1 MTMTDTLVP
10 FAEAVRR
17 YEPLIGLETHVELG
31 TRTKMFCGCT
41 TTFGAE
47 PNSQVCPVCLGLPGS
62 LPVVNRIA
70 IEYTI
75 RIGLALNCSIA
86 TWCRFARKN
95 YFYPDMPKNFQI
107 SQYDEPLCTD
117 GYLDVAVEDKTVRV
131 GIERVHLEE
140 DTGKSLHVGGATGR
154 IHGAEYSLVDYNR
167 AGIPLVE
174 IVTKPIEGT
183 DADAPVAARAYV
195 TELRDL
201 LRSLAVSDVRMEEGS
216 LRCDVNTSLAPRGS
230 GRWGTRTET
239 KNVNSLRSVERAVR
253 FEIER
258 QAAVLDAGGRVI
270 QETRHFHEDTGTTT
284 PGRSKEEAQ
293 DYRYFP
299 EPDLVP
305 VAPPVDW
312 VEQIRA
318 ALPETPSARRARLQA
333 EWNLSETDMTALTN
347 AGALDLVAETVAA
360 GASPADARK
369 WWLGELAR
377 RANEAGTEPANLAI
391 TPADVA
397 RVAELVATG
406 ALNDHLARDVIDGV
420 LAGEGS
426 PDEVVATRGL
436 AVVSDEGAL
445 TAAIDEA
452 IAANP
457 DVVAKIRDGKTKA
470 AGFLVGAVMKA
481 TSGKA
486 DAARV
491 LELILERLSELAQIP
506 ICRANTREPT
516 NPAGPNG
523 ARRRGRA
530 TAGAGAGATGR
541 TRHFGP
547 NEEGW
552 GPRRRLSAPSGRRP
566 GPRSLPA

>member
-1 MTMTDTLVP
+1 MTTDTLVP
-10 FAEAVRR
+10 YPEATER
-17 YEPLIGLETHVELG
+17 YEPVIGLETHVELG

-41 TTFGAE
+41 TAFGAA
-47 PNSQVCPVCLGLPGS
+47 PNTQVCPVCLGLPGS
-62 LPVVNRIA
+62 LPVINTKS

-75 RIGLALNCSIA
+75 RIGLALNCQIA
-86 TWCRFARKN
+86 SWCRFARKN

-117 GYLDVAVEDKTVRV
+117 GYLDVEVDGQTVRV

-183 DADAPVAARAYV
+183 GAAAPEVARVYV

-201 LRSLAVSDVRMEEGS
+201 LRALGVSDVRMEEGS
-216 LRCDVNTSLAPRGS
+216 LRCDVNTSLSPRGS
-230 GRWGTRTET
+230 GVWGTRTET

-253 FEIER
+253 SEIER
-258 QAAVLDAGGRVI
+258 QAAVLDGGGRVI
-270 QETRHFHEDTGTTT
+270 QETRHFHEDSGRTTS
-284 PGRSKEEAQ
+284 GRSKEEAQ

-305 VAPPVDW
+305 VAPPAQW
-312 VEQIRA
+312 VAEIRA
-318 ALPETPSARRARLQA
+318 SLPELPSTRRARLQA
-333 EWNLSETDMTALTN
+333 GWDVPEAEMDAIVN
-347 AGALDLVAETVAA
+347 AGALDLVAQTVAA

-377 RANEAGTEPANLAI
+377 RANDAGLELADLPI
-391 TPADVA
+391 TPAQVA
-397 RVAELVATG
+397 RIAALVADG
-406 ALNDHLARDVIDGV
+406 ALNDRLARDVIDAV
-420 LAGEGS
+420 LAGEGD
-426 PDEVVATRGL
+426 PDQVIAARGL

-445 TAAIDEA
+445 NAAIDKA

-457 DVVAKIRDGKTKA
+457 DVAAKVRDGKVAA
-470 AGFLVGAVMKA
+470 AGPLVGAVMRA
-481 TSGKA
+481 TGGQA

-491 LELILERLSELAQIP
+491 RELILARLTQ
-506 ICRANTREPT
+506 
-516 NPAGPNG
+516 
-523 ARRRGRA
+523 
-530 TAGAGAGATGR
+530 
-541 TRHFGP
+541 
-547 NEEGW
+547 
-552 GPRRRLSAPSGRRP
+552 
-566 GPRSLPA
+566 